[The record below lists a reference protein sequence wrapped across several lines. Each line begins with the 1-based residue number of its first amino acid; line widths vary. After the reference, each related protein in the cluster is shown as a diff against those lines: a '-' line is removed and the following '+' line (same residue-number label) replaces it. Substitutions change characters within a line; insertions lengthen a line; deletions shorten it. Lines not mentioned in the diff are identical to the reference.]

1 MVQLAVPALV
11 IVAAWLT
18 ASVNAWAAFGRTPFT
33 AVNVI
38 ACGPPV
44 PAAGVPLNV
53 PVPSALATKV
63 TPAGSVPVTL
73 SVGVGTP
80 SAATVKVPGVPAV
93 KVVVSALVNVGD
105 AFTVSVK
112 FWIAD
117 PLPLAAVKVS
127 A

>member
-1 MVQLAVPALV
+1 MVRVVVAALV
-11 IVAAWLT
+11 IAGAWLI
-18 ASVNAWAAFGRTPFT
+18 ASVNACVAFGRTPFA
-33 AVNVI
+33 AVNVM
-38 ACGPPV
+38 ACAPPV

-53 PVPSALATKV
+53 PVPLGLATNV

-105 AFTVSVK
+105 AFT
-112 FWIAD
+112 
-117 PLPLAAVKVS
+117 
-127 A
+127 